1 MKRGETAPPSL
12 REGCGRQFPV
22 QHINKRINEMKKK
35 IAFLFALAGV
45 AVLFAGCSSLQ
56 TADSSK
62 FNGQKITAA
71 GTGVAHVSGYS
82 SGLYLLW
89 IPLIVG
95 STENPGTIA
104 FGEDSCNVSAV
115 TKMITSK
122 SKEMKASATVD
133 MVSTSGSFNIP
144 VPIPFI
150 FNWKSVT
157 VSGNAVK

>member
-1 MKRGETAPPSL
+1 
-12 REGCGRQFPV
+12 
-22 QHINKRINEMKKK
+22 MKKK

-62 FNGQKITAA
+62 FNGQKITAS
-71 GTGVAHVSGYS
+71 GTGVAHISGYS

-104 FGEDSCNVSAV
+104 FGEDSCNVTAV
-115 TKMITSK
+115 T
-122 SKEMKASATVD
+122 EMVTGQAKAMRASETVD
-133 MVSTSGSFNIP
+133 LVSSAGSTNIP
-144 VPIPFI
+144 VPFPYI
-150 FNWKSVT
+150 FYWRTVT
-157 VSGNAVK
+157 VSGNAVR